1 MSRQNSLKSKIRNFG
16 DNFVDS
22 VTSPDL
28 EFHIGSVEKVF
39 NNRSDVRAYKGKL
52 QNKIPNNPSGVIL
65 IKNVKGLLPSIGSQT
80 IAKPMLRGISDSVA
94 KGDLVIFCTI
104 NNQTYYLGPINTTNE
119 ITKTP
124 SPFFDL
130 RKKTIEDGRKSQIDG
145 YSINFPTPKFKI
157 NKLQKSFISNA
168 DYPNEINIGVPGSIA
183 YHEGSFSD
191 VVLDGRFGNSIR
203 IGSRHSNPILNIH
216 NGRYSSFEDLSNG
229 SIISMMSLGS
239 LNDHF
244 ILNQDYTLSSDRRI
258 RIEYQDL
265 GEGQYPGYLIN
276 YGNDDIAEP
285 REDVFDYNYSS
296 IENVTQN
303 NSVDRDQI
311 IMFSDRI
318 TFDAR
323 KNDITISSFRNINLG
338 AGRNI
343 TITNKGFTVI
353 ESQNIYIGKEAKNKA
368 QPMVLGDELRV
379 LLLEIMTI
387 LIDSRALV
395 QGVPIPLTD
404 AASSPII
411 PRIQSVIDR
420 LQPRDIDANT
430 NLPIPNSGGQTNFLS
445 QYHYLEQNVRGQ
457 E

>member
-130 RKKTIEDGRKSQIDG
+130 RKKTIEDGRKNQIDG

-216 NGRYSSFEDLSNG
+216 NGRYGSFEDLSNG

-353 ESQNIYIGKEAKNKA
+353 ESQNIYIGKESKNKA
-368 QPMVLGDELRV
+368 QPMVLGDELRII
-379 LLLEIMTI
+379 LLEIMT
-387 LIDSRALV
+387 LLKDSRALV
-395 QGVPIPLTD
+395 QGVPTPMVD
-404 AASSPII
+404 ATSSPIL
-411 PRIQSVIDR
+411 PRIQSLIDR
-420 LQPRDIDANT
+420 LQPREIDEET
-430 NLPIPNSGGQTNFLS
+430 NAPIPGSGGGTRFLS

>member
-1 MSRQNSLKSKIRNFG
+1 MKIK
-16 DNFVDS
+16 FV
-22 VTSPDL
+22 
-28 EFHIGSVEKVF
+28 E
-39 NNRSDVRAYKGKL
+39 
-52 QNKIPNNPSGVIL
+52 NKNVCYNIMYIL
-65 IKNVKGLLPSIGSQT
+65 IKKIKGALPLAGSRV
-80 IAKPMLRGISDSVA
+80 IAVPMLRGISDSVA
-94 KGDLVIFCTI
+94 KGDLVIFCVI
-104 NNQTYYLGPINTTNE
+104 SNQSYYLGPINTTNE

-124 SPFFDL
+124 SPFFNLKQNPTEDI
-130 RKKTIEDGRKSQIDG
+130 RKNQQDG
-145 YSINFPTPKFKI
+145 YSINFPQPKVKI
-157 NKLQKSFISNA
+157 NKLQKSFLYGT
-168 DYPNEINIGVPGSIA
+168 DYPNEINIGVPGSIS

-244 ILNQDYTLSSDRRI
+244 VLNQNYTLSSDRRI
-258 RIEYQDL
+258 SAELQNVT
-265 GEGQYPGYLIN
+265 EGQYSGYFIN
-276 YGNDDIAEP
+276 FGNDDVAEP
-285 REDVFDYNYSS
+285 REDIFDYDYSS

-303 NSVDRDQI
+303 NSLDRDQI

-353 ESQNIYIGKEAKNKA
+353 ESENIYIGKESKNKA
-368 QPMVLGDELRV
+368 QPMVLGDELRII
-379 LLLEIMTI
+379 LLEIMT
-387 LIDSRALV
+387 LLKDSRALV
-395 QGVPIPLTD
+395 QGVPTPMVD
-404 AASSPII
+404 ATSSPIL
-411 PRIQSVIDR
+411 PRIQNLIDR
-420 LQPRDIDANT
+420 LQPREIDEET
-430 NLPIPNSGGQTNFLS
+430 NSPIPGSGGGTRFLS
-445 QYHYLEQNVRGQ
+445 QYHYLEQNIRGQ